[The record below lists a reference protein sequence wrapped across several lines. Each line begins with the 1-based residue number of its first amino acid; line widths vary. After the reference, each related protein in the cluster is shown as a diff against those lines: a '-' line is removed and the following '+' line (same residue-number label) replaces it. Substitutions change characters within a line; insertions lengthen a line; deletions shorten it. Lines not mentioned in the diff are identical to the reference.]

1 MGYIIL
7 NMAAQT
13 TMISTVE
20 ELTEGASHR
29 LAGPGFLVAWA
40 PDNAVVTDRFLISS
54 EMTMGRS
61 SRADVQLRHPKV
73 SKIHVRLVRT
83 PDGVFIDDQGSTNG
97 TFVDGTCVRGP
108 TRLSEEAVIRIGG
121 VLFVF
126 HGNAQPFIEPAI
138 RTDVEMAGRFHV
150 GPLVTQLREAT
161 LSPRHVLLA
170 GPTGS
175 GKELAARM
183 IGELIGEEPSKTP
196 LVVHN
201 AACFAGEQEATS
213 SLFGVGARVFSGV
226 DARSGLIEEARGG
239 VLFLDEAH
247 SLPVRVQR
255 SLLRVMEDG
264 VSKRIGETKSR
275 EVKLRF
281 VLASNEPPPDYGLI
295 PDLVPRLRV
304 VEIPALS
311 ERRADIPSIF
321 ERLVEASSARAGLN
335 PGPVLA
341 SMNAEHYESMCL
353 DGFPTD
359 NVRGLLDLADR
370 IVVKAAAGVDPARII
385 DEVLGERLSRL
396 TESIPSAPMVS
407 PDRHKTSASSAY
419 ILHKDEIIATY
430 ERHGRNMAATERV
443 LHDRGIRTSRRWL
456 GIYLKRW
463 GVK

>member
-1 MGYIIL
+1 
-7 NMAAQT
+7 
-13 TMISTVE
+13 MISTVE
-20 ELTEGASHR
+20 ELSGDASRR

-40 PDNAVVTDRFLISS
+40 PNNAVVTDRFLISS

-97 TFVDGTCVRGP
+97 TFVGGTCVRGP

-126 HGNAQPFIEPAI
+126 HENAQPFIEPAM
-138 RTDVEMAGRFHV
+138 RADVEMAGRFHV
-150 GPLVTQLREAT
+150 GPLAAQLREAT
-161 LSPRHVLLA
+161 LSPRHVLLT

-183 IGELIGEEPSKTP
+183 IGELIGGGASQAPF
-196 LVVHN
+196 VVHN

-226 DARSGLIEEARGG
+226 DARFGLIEEARGG

-264 VSKRIGETKSR
+264 VSRRIGENRSR
-275 EVKLRF
+275 DVKLRF

-304 VEIPALS
+304 VEIPGLAQ
-311 ERRADIPSIF
+311 RRADIPSIF
-321 ERLVEASSARAGLN
+321 ERLVQVSSARAGLD
-335 PGPVLA
+335 PGPLLA
-341 SMNAEHYESMCL
+341 SMNAEHYELMCL

-370 IVVKAAAGVDPARII
+370 IVVKAPSSAAPARII
-385 DEVLGERLSRL
+385 DEVLRDRLSRQ
-396 TESIPSAPMVS
+396 TESVPSAPMEA
-407 PDRHKTSASSAY
+407 PEGEQPTASSAY
-419 ILHKDEIIATY
+419 IRCKDEIIATY
-430 ERHGRNMAATERV
+430 RRCDRNMAATERV

-463 GVK
+463 AVK